1 MTSKHFFNTN
11 KTGLFIRL
19 LFLLLSLAA
28 TVKLCFFSLGIDEE
42 YAVTM
47 AYRIAAGDR
56 MFLTM
61 WEPHQTSGFVSALF
75 IKIFLTLTGGTD
87 YLVLYLRIA
96 GVCIQA
102 LISLFLYTTLKK
114 YTTEGLSFAIA
125 LFFYNTL
132 PKWIP
137 SPEFSNMLIW
147 FSVLAFL
154 CFLRYYANPLS
165 PFSRLWLIGAG
176 AGLSGLVLSYPSCL
190 LAVWVFFLGMYLT
203 KKEGFLKDMAVT
215 AGTCLL
221 LGLGYIGYF
230 LGHMSIEEFLY
241 GLSQMMTDGTHAASA
256 AERLLVYGKEFLSLL
271 PYLGVC
277 LLPGMLAALIF
288 KGCRTLQSFLRLTLA
303 ASLIQQV
310 FIWLSEDSRYLQQPL
325 IYFYILYFSGI
336 MLSLKKGFLRRSP
349 GLSPLFFVGSLW
361 GGAVWLCALAI
372 TNTTISVTGS
382 YLMPGLISGLIFLCE
397 EKQAKEALPVRKAL
411 SAIALLFLLTATLF
425 AKGYLVCANAGAKD
439 TIAYVKQKALSGPAK
454 GIYMRYMEGYQ
465 YNLFAGLME
474 KYNLKGA
481 PVLYAGQNQIYYL
494 LGDMTIGTPSTIST
508 PTFDER
514 LFDYW
519 ERNPGHRPLYII
531 CDDANYLEEIKQLLS
546 LEKPLL
552 EENGFLIFETKW
564 SEADIGK

>member
-1 MTSKHFFNTN
+1 MKSKHFYT
-11 KTGLFIRL
+11 IVRL
-19 LFLLLSLAA
+19 LLLLLSLAA

-61 WEPHQTSGFVSALF
+61 WEPHQTSGFINALF
-75 IKIFLTLTGGTD
+75 IRIFLAVTGGTE
-87 YLVLYLRIA
+87 YLILYLRIV

-102 LISLFLYTTLKK
+102 LLGVFLYTTLKS

-147 FSVLAFL
+147 FSVFAFL
-154 CFLRYYANPLS
+154 CILRYYANPARSL
-165 PFSRLWLIGAG
+165 SRLWLIGAG

-203 KKEGFLKDMAVT
+203 KKEGFLKDMAVV

-221 LGLGYIGYF
+221 LGLGYVGYF
-230 LGHMSIEEFLY
+230 LGHMSAEEFLY
-241 GLSQMMTDGTHAASA
+241 GLGQMMTDGTHAASVT
-256 AERLLVYGKEFLSLL
+256 ERLHIYGKELLSLL
-271 PYLGVC
+271 PYLGIC

-288 KGCRTLQSFLRLTLA
+288 KSCRSLQTFLRLIFA

-310 FIWLSEDSRYLQQPL
+310 CIWLSKDSSYLQQPL

-336 MLSLKKGFLRRSP
+336 VLSLKRRSIRRSSR
-349 GLSPLFFVGSLW
+349 LSPLFFVGSLW

-382 YLMPGLISGLIFLCE
+382 YLMPGLISGLVFLCE
-397 EKQAKEALPVRKAL
+397 EKQTKKTQTVKKAL
-411 SAIALLFLLTATLF
+411 SALTLLFLLFTTLF

-439 TIAYVKQKALSGPAK
+439 TIAYVKQKALSGPAR
-454 GIYMRYMEGYQ
+454 GIYMRYTEGYQ
-465 YNLFAGLME
+465 YNLFAELVE
-474 KYNLKGA
+474 KYDLKGT

-494 LGDMTIGTPSTIST
+494 LGDMTVCTPSTIST

-514 LFDYW
+514 LFTYW

-531 CDDANYLEEIKQLLS
+531 CDDAGYLEEIRQLLP
-546 LEKPLL
+546 LEKPLH
-552 EENGFLIFETKW
+552 EENGFLIFEMVW
-564 SEADIGK
+564 P